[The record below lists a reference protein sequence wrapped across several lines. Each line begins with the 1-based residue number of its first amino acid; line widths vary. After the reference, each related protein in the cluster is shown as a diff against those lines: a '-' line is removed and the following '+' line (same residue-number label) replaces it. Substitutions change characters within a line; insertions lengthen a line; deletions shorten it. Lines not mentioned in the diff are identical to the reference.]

1 MSQKAINIKACYFK
15 PFHEDIFLFINTFDC
30 LTSGAS
36 SKILKRS
43 SRCQSFTGKSPY
55 LLFQK
60 RCWSSHAC
68 KRKTSRILTSPCK
81 FTTIYGITNSNTFL
95 NLKDRTKKE
104 FQSSVIN
111 KFICPGWKAS
121 YLEKTDRWCCLA
133 TRLQEHTHSEN
144 SEIHKHINAC
154 SLR

>member
-30 LTSGAS
+30 LTFGAS
-36 SKILKRS
+36 SCILKRS
-43 SRCQSFTGKSPY
+43 PRCQSFTGKSPY

-68 KRKTSRILTSPCK
+68 KRKTSRILTSLCK
-81 FTTIYGITNSNTFL
+81 FTTIYGTTNSNTFL

-144 SEIHKHINAC
+144 SEIHKHINAF
-154 SLR
+154 SLH